1 MKSTAYS
8 ATLVLSILLLPFPQE
23 THDAREILSKAHE
36 AAGGSAWDRIT
47 TSHVTMKISTGGV
60 AGTAEAW
67 EDHLTGRSR
76 NGFELGPMKGEEGFD
91 GDIMWSRDSSGQV
104 QRRQGGE
111 EKEGQVNTAYR
122 TALAYWYPERWSAG
136 IEYRRFEKEKDG
148 SFHVIEIVPEGG
160 RSFDLWID
168 AESWLVDRTV
178 EDTGIETRTTFF
190 SDYRNIEGVTYP
202 FAQRS
207 TNGQEQY
214 DLFATVDSVEFNV
227 PIEDGL
233 FSMPA
238 PPPPDYSF
246 PEGTTSITVPFDFL
260 NNHIYV
266 EAKLNGRGPFLVLCD
281 TGGANV
287 ITPTIADQLG
297 LEPEGAF
304 EARGAGDESEKVSMV
319 KVDSLTIGDVT
330 IRDQLFIVFPL
341 ESFSAIEGVPQSGL
355 IGYEIFKR
363 FIVKIDYE
371 RKLLSL
377 TLPEAFHYEGNGTV
391 VPFVF
396 DGRIPQV
403 EGSIDG
409 ITGSFHI
416 DTGSRSTLTLMGPFV
431 EKHDLISKYSP
442 DIKGV
447 TGWGVGGPV
456 RSYITRTETLELGG
470 VEFTSPVTQL
480 SLQTGGAFTDTYVA
494 GNVGAGLLKQ
504 FNIIFDYTK
513 QHMIL
518 EPNSY
523 RNIPEQF
530 DRSGMW
536 INAAGDEF
544 EIIDVIENG
553 PASEAG
559 LRPGDRIISI
569 DGKPASRSSLPEIRH
584 RFRNDPAGTE
594 IRLDVRREGEE
605 ENRTVTLILEKLV

>member
-1 MKSTAYS
+1 
-8 ATLVLSILLLPFPQE
+8 
-23 THDAREILSKAHE
+23 
-36 AAGGSAWDRIT
+36 
-47 TSHVTMKISTGGV
+47 
-60 AGTAEAW
+60 
-67 EDHLTGRSR
+67 
-76 NGFELGPMKGEEGFD
+76 
-91 GDIMWSRDSSGQV
+91 
-104 QRRQGGE
+104 
-111 EKEGQVNTAYR
+111 
-122 TALAYWYPERWSAG
+122 
-136 IEYRRFEKEKDG
+136 
-148 SFHVIEIVPEGG
+148 
-160 RSFDLWID
+160 
-168 AESWLVDRTV
+168 
-178 EDTGIETRTTFF
+178 
-190 SDYRNIEGVTYP
+190 
-202 FAQRS
+202 
-207 TNGQEQY
+207 
-214 DLFATVDSVEFNV
+214 
-227 PIEDGL
+227 
-233 FSMPA
+233 MPA

-246 PEGTTSITVPFDFL
+246 TEGITSMTVPFDFL

-266 EAKLNGRGPFLVLCD
+266 EIELNGRGPYLVLCD

-304 EARGAGDESEKVSMV
+304 EARGAGDDSEKVSMV

-355 IGYEIFKR
+355 IGYEVFKR

-409 ITGSFHI
+409 VPGSFHI

-431 EKHDLISKYSP
+431 EEHDLISRYEP
-442 DIKGV
+442 EIQGV

-513 QHMIL
+513 QQMIL

-530 DRSGMW
+530 DHSGMW

-544 EIIDVIENG
+544 EIVDVIENG
-553 PASEAG
+553 PASKAG
-559 LRPGDRIISI
+559 LHPGDTILSI
-569 DGKPASRSSLPEIRH
+569 DSRPAGRISLPEIRN
-584 RFRNDPAGTE
+584 RFRNDPVGTE
-594 IRLDVRREGEE
+594 IRIEVRRAGEE
-605 ENRTVTLILEKLV
+605 EKRTVTLTLEKLV